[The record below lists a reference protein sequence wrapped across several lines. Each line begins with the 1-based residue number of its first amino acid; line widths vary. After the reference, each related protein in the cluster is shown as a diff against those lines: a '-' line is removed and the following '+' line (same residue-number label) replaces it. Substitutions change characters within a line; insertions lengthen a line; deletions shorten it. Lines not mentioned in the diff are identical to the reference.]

1 MAIQELDLEILYQ
14 SGKKNANADSLSR
27 YPTSSGK
34 DNEHDGS
41 FGILAMLTPVD
52 KSEGSHLISEQQ
64 RADPGLADLI
74 AYLETGVLP
83 TDHDRAQEITLIRNE
98 FALKD
103 QVLHHLEKDGTLR
116 LVPPTNSRRQL
127 FDEAHSG
134 GFGGHLREAK
144 THSRLSFHYWWPHM
158 RSVIA
163 KWSHACLP
171 CATRQP
177 GRAFK
182 PPLTPIS
189 VGGAFDRLGVDII
202 QFPRS
207 KDGNRY
213 AVVFVDY
220 LTKWPEV
227 FAVADQ
233 TAHTIAQ
240 LLVKQIISRHGV
252 PAELLSDQGADFLSG
267 LIKEVCRILGI
278 KQLNTTA
285 YHPQTDGLV
294 ERFNR
299 TLTAM
304 LSKVVEKNGK
314 DWDTKLPY
322 VLFAYRTSMQESTR
336 ESPFFL
342 MYGRDPRLPTATAL
356 SWPMERS
363 MVDLEEYGE
372 NLAANLSEA
381 WKMAQEAIQQ
391 AQSKQKQYYDDGTR
405 TVFKAGNRAFLYK
418 PSARSG
424 SAYKFARPYHGP
436 YRILEVMSNNA
447 KIRPVDKPQD
457 EPILVALSRLR
468 RCPEEIGDDFWPTR
482 KSTTSVETSV
492 QGIPDNDTPAPIA
505 EEQTGIWAGRL
516 RKCRNEDTT
525 S

>member
-1 MAIQELDLEILYQ
+1 
-14 SGKKNANADSLSR
+14 
-27 YPTSSGK
+27 
-34 DNEHDGS
+34 
-41 FGILAMLTPVD
+41 MLIPVD
-52 KSEGSHLISEQQ
+52 QSEGSHLISEQQ

-144 THSRLSFHYWWPHM
+144 THSRLSCHYWWPHM
-158 RSVIA
+158 RSEIA
-163 KWSHACLP
+163 KWSRACLP
-171 CATRQP
+171 CATHQP

-182 PPLTPIS
+182 PPLTPIP
-189 VGGAFDRLGVDII
+189 VGGAFDRLGEDII

-207 KDGNRY
+207 KDGNWY

-220 LTKWPEV
+220 LTKWPEI

-233 TAHTIAQ
+233 RAHTIAQ
-240 LLVKQIISRHGV
+240 LLVEQIISRHGV
-252 PAELLSDQGADFLSG
+252 PAELLSDQGANFLSG
-267 LIKEVCRILGI
+267 FIKEVSRILGI

-285 YHPQTDGLV
+285 YHSQTDSLV
-294 ERFNR
+294 ERFNC

-342 MYGRDPRLPTATAL
+342 MYGHDPRLPTATAL
-356 SWPMERS
+356 SWPLEQS
-363 MVDLEEYGE
+363 MVELEEYGE
-372 NLAANLSEA
+372 NLAADLSEA
-381 WKMAQEAIQQ
+381 WKMAQEAIQR
-391 AQSKQKQYYDDGTR
+391 AQNKQKQYYDDGTR
-405 TVFKAGNRAFLYK
+405 TV
-418 PSARSG
+418 
-424 SAYKFARPYHGP
+424 
-436 YRILEVMSNNA
+436 
-447 KIRPVDKPQD
+447 
-457 EPILVALSRLR
+457 
-468 RCPEEIGDDFWPTR
+468 
-482 KSTTSVETSV
+482 
-492 QGIPDNDTPAPIA
+492 
-505 EEQTGIWAGRL
+505 
-516 RKCRNEDTT
+516 
-525 S
+525 